1 MTLLPCFTDNVQ
13 LFCMP
18 ENDAA
23 SPIPL
28 TSVLVI
34 PGPDMVIRAHAD
46 ASRSTML
53 TPCGLPFHMQPVVP
67 SGMGETELPSAW
79 AISWTVNRLQGSA
92 AFAAAGRAANSPH
105 AKNALQRRADE
116 FTVNLLR
123 VTDFSIEEDASGQT
137 KSR

>member
-1 MTLLPCFTDNVQ
+1 MTLFPCFTDNVQ

-34 PGPDMVIRAHAD
+34 PGPDIVIRAQAD
-46 ASRSTML
+46 ASRSTIL

-67 SGMGETELPSAW
+67 SGIGETGLPSAW
-79 AISWTVNRLQGSA
+79 AISCTVNRLQGSA
-92 AFAAAGRAANSPH
+92 AFATVGRAANSPYPR
-105 AKNALQRRADE
+105 NDPQRRPDE
-116 FTVNLLR
+116 FMVNLPR
-123 VTDFSIEEDASGQT
+123 VTDFSIAE
-137 KSR
+137 